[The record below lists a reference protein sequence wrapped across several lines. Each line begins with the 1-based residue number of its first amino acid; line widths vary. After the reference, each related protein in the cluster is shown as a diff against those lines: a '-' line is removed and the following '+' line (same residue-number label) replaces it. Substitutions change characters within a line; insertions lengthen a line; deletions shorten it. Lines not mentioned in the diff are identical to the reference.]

1 MKKFSLCLFVLLNMA
16 YSANS
21 YPKDTEKQNF
31 SSQDIHQIKD
41 IHSLDLSPSSNFII
55 YLSTST
61 NQKKDHYE
69 STMWLQ
75 DRKKNKTQ
83 AIVKNS
89 TSIDKPSFS
98 PNENYVSYLAAGKG
112 KYSNYQ
118 QLWLINRK
126 NLKKNFEVNVFNSK
140 DLILNAIENNCKK
153 FMIISSSSEFGEINI
168 NTNGVKR
175 NDFKF
180 PNDSYGLSKLVFN
193 NIAYSFSKKYKCKF
207 RIMRLFPVYG
217 EGENQDRLYSTIK
230 RCSKENKNL
239 FLKNQLEKVK
249 QYSNLDSLKNTNFT
263 FRNAKVISNNLSSF
277 KNHLIINK
285 GVRHGLKN
293 EMGVINSTGI
303 VGIINRTSKNYSSVM
318 SVLNIDTKINAK
330 VKRTSH
336 FGTLEWN
343 GLRTSY
349 LVLNDIPETANIKV
363 GDSIITGGMS
373 LIFPEGINIG
383 VVSEILN
390 QNKISDTVV
399 RFGGNIDEAKYL
411 DFDFKENYLTVK
423 VKLHTDMNNLNN
435 VYVIES
441 LNRKEFQKIKK

>member
-1 MKKFSLCLFVLLNMA
+1 MQQIIDFIIRKKDVVVYFILLLFSLSLIFNSNYFHRSKVIILLNNI
-16 YSANS
+16 SS
-21 YPKDTEKQNF
+21 F
-31 SSQDIHQIKD
+31 SSENFDYINEYFELKD
-41 IHSLDLSPSSNFII
+41 INLDL
-55 YLSTST
+55 T
-61 NQKKDHYE
+61 
-69 STMWLQ
+69 
-75 DRKKNKTQ
+75 
-83 AIVKNS
+83 
-89 TSIDKPSFS
+89 
-98 PNENYVSYLAAGKG
+98 
-112 KYSNYQ
+112 
-118 QLWLINRK
+118 
-126 NLKKNFEVNVFNSK
+126 
-140 DLILNAIENNCKK
+140 
-153 FMIISSSSEFGEINI
+153 
-168 NTNGVKR
+168 
-175 NDFKF
+175 
-180 PNDSYGLSKLVFN
+180 
-193 NIAYSFSKKYKCKF
+193 
-207 RIMRLFPVYG
+207 
-217 EGENQDRLYSTIK
+217 
-230 RCSKENKNL
+230 KENL

-343 GLRTSY
+343 GRRTSY

-383 VVSEILN
+383 VVSEIIN

-399 RFGGNIDEAKYL
+399 RFKGNINEANYL
-411 DFDFKENYLTVK
+411 DFEFKENYLTVK

-441 LNRKEFQKIKK
+441 LNIEEFQKIKK

>member
-1 MKKFSLCLFVLLNMA
+1 MQQIIDFIIRKKDVVVYFILLLFSLSLIFNSNYFHRSKVIILLNNI
-16 YSANS
+16 SS
-21 YPKDTEKQNF
+21 F
-31 SSQDIHQIKD
+31 SSENFDYINEYFELKD
-41 IHSLDLSPSSNFII
+41 INLDL
-55 YLSTST
+55 T
-61 NQKKDHYE
+61 
-69 STMWLQ
+69 
-75 DRKKNKTQ
+75 
-83 AIVKNS
+83 
-89 TSIDKPSFS
+89 
-98 PNENYVSYLAAGKG
+98 
-112 KYSNYQ
+112 
-118 QLWLINRK
+118 
-126 NLKKNFEVNVFNSK
+126 
-140 DLILNAIENNCKK
+140 
-153 FMIISSSSEFGEINI
+153 
-168 NTNGVKR
+168 
-175 NDFKF
+175 
-180 PNDSYGLSKLVFN
+180 
-193 NIAYSFSKKYKCKF
+193 
-207 RIMRLFPVYG
+207 
-217 EGENQDRLYSTIK
+217 
-230 RCSKENKNL
+230 KENL

-293 EMGVINSTGI
+293 EMGVINSTGM

-343 GLRTSY
+343 GRRTSY

-383 VVSEILN
+383 VVSEIIN
-390 QNKISDTVV
+390 QNKISDTVG
-399 RFGGNIDEAKYL
+399 RFKGNINEANYL
-411 DFDFKENYLTVK
+411 DFEFKENYLTVK